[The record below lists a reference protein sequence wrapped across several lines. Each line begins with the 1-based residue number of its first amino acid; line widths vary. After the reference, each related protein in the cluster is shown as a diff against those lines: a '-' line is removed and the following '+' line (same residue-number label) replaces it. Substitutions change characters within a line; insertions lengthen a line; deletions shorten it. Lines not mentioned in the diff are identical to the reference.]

1 MGKLLVTLI
10 LSEYCAKCMQAGQH
24 LTNCIPNG
32 VCLDLTQNEIA
43 LIKKKKKKK
52 PN

>member
-1 MGKLLVTLI
+1 
-10 LSEYCAKCMQAGQH
+10 MQAGQH

-43 LIKKKKKKK
+43 LIKKKKKRNQINYYTILYIFLKAFFFV
-52 PN
+52 